1 MNLLF
6 KVNVL
11 MVIVFLVGLA
21 VSYRVADRLLQ
32 EGARAEISESARIMM
47 ESAIAVRTY
56 TSKEIGPLLRTQM
69 KYQFMPQSVAAYS
82 ATEYFNNLRLT
93 FPDYAYKEA
102 TLNPTNPRD
111 RAVDWEVDVVN
122 HFREHGDAKEVRGE
136 RDTPIGRTL
145 YLARPLRI
153 KDPACLECH
162 SSVEAAPQTV
172 KDKYGTANGFGWQLN
187 DVVGAQIV
195 SVPYTLPLKRAN
207 DALKSFVA
215 LLGGVFLFLFVAVNV
230 LVATLVVRPVRKL
243 AAIADQVSQGTLETI
258 RDAPEFP
265 TTGGDEIAALGRS
278 FNRMRIS
285 IVEMIKMHL
294 DKEAQ

>member
-6 KVNVL
+6 KVNVV
-11 MVIVFLVGLA
+11 MVIVFLGGLA

-32 EGARAEISESARIMM
+32 QNARAEIQESARIMM
-47 ESAIAVRTY
+47 ESAMAVRTY
-56 TSKEIGPLLRTQM
+56 TSKEINPLLKTQM
-69 KYQFMPQSVAAYS
+69 KYQFIPQSVAAYS
-82 ATEYFNNLRLT
+82 ATEYFNNLRSA

-122 HFREHGDAKEVRGE
+122 HFREHGDANEVTGE

-187 DVVGAQIV
+187 DVIGAQIV
-195 SVPYTLPLKRAN
+195 SVPYTLPLKRAK
-207 DALKSFVA
+207 DALKSFVV
-215 LLGGVFLFLFVAVNV
+215 LLGGVFLFLFVAVNG
-230 LVATLVVRPVRKL
+230 LLATLVVRPVRKL

-258 RDAPEFP
+258 IDAPEFP
-265 TTGGDEIAALGRS
+265 TTGGNEIAALGRS